1 MKDACMSYVSG
12 KDFVSFG
19 NQGYSALLFRFSVWY
34 LVRILGLKEY
44 LIVMLVDRV
53 FFLRLVIWLTPFHV
67 FLLFHKF
74 SLNNWYSVGFTIPD
88 CSNQTIAVFFVI
100 LKNIAFEKRAFFFLK
115 FMKHFFSCIYH
126 FLSFFIQGLWSLFFC

>member
-1 MKDACMSYVSG
+1 MDCRTLFLSNSTKICVKLISNRPRLGYD
-12 KDFVSFG
+12 SFS
-19 NQGYSALLFRFSVWY
+19 NFN
-34 LVRILGLKEY
+34 RIAT
-44 LIVMLVDRV
+44 RSF

-126 FLSFFIQGLWSLFFC
+126 FLSFFIQGLCSLFFC